1 MSILKQGD
9 KAPNFSCL
17 NQYGN
22 SISLSDFLG
31 KKVVLF
37 FYPKANT
44 PGCTLEACNLS
55 DNYVQFK
62 SKGYEI
68 IGISAD
74 KQKSQKTFSDKYNL
88 PYNLLCDES
97 KDIIKSYGVWGLK
110 KFRGREY
117 MGILRMTFIVD
128 EEGVIIDIID
138 KVKTKEH
145 SSQII

>member
-1 MSILKQGD
+1 MSLKIGD
-9 KAPNFSCL
+9 PIPNFSLCE
-17 NQYGN
+17 Q
-22 SISLSDFLG
+22 FG
-31 KKVVLF
+31 KYRTNKEYKGKPLVLF

-88 PYNLLCDES
+88 PYNLLCDEN

-110 KFRGREY
+110 RFRGREY
-117 MGILRMTFIVD
+117 MGILRMTFIID

>member
-9 KAPNFSCL
+9 KAPNFSCM

-22 SISLSDFLG
+22 NISLSDFLG

-88 PYNLLCDES
+88 PDR
-97 KDIIKSYGVWGLK
+97 KSV
-110 KFRGREY
+110 
-117 MGILRMTFIVD
+117 V
-128 EEGVIIDIID
+128 
-138 KVKTKEH
+138 
-145 SSQII
+145 

>member
-1 MSILKQGD
+1 M
-9 KAPNFSCL
+9 
-17 NQYGN
+17 
-22 SISLSDFLG
+22 
-31 KKVVLF
+31 
-37 FYPKANT
+37 
-44 PGCTLEACNLS
+44 EACNLS

-88 PYNLLCDES
+88 PYNLLCDEN
-97 KDIIKSYGVWGLK
+97 KDIIKSYGFRGLK

-117 MGILRMTFIVD
+117 MGILRMTFIID